1 MSKVVEGDPKGLIV
15 TVGSDQE
22 GKGFIQIQFQNLL
35 ILDTAVAEEGLYLLL
50 TEKYIQSCYSC

>member
-1 MSKVVEGDPKGLIV
+1 MRTAAQGDPKGLIV

-35 ILDTAVAEEGLYLLL
+35 ILDTAVAEAGLYLLL
-50 TEKYIQSCYSC
+50 TEKYVQSC

>member
-22 GKGFIQIQFQNLL
+22 GKGFIQIQFPNL
-35 ILDTAVAEEGLYLLL
+35 
-50 TEKYIQSCYSC
+50 